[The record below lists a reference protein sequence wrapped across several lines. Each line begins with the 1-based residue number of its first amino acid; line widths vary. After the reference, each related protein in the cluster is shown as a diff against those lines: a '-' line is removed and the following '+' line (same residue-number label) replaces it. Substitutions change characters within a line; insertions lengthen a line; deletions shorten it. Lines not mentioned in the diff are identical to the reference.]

1 VWTIL
6 TDREVVQG
14 VFCKVDNSNE
24 VAERDDK
31 NQTCC
36 YAHQAVTVCCWDI
49 LNKRTQQWRRWTR
62 SWQCRDCWKKRLWK
76 TCQSKITG
84 CCLFNVWAWTVCRVT
99 IVKCVL
105 KLCGLTVTYVVQP
118 WNVISQTLL
127 YRYVHRHY
135 TPVQCMGI
143 GSVHCTELTP
153 FTAL

>member
-1 VWTIL
+1 MWTIL

-105 KLCGLTVTYVVQP
+105 KLCGLTYCDVCCT
-118 WNVISQTLL
+118 TLECDFTDSTVPICTQAL
-127 YRYVHRHY
+127 YTCTVYGHR
-135 TPVQCMGI
+135 
-143 GSVHCTELTP
+143 
-153 FTAL
+153 